1 MYHPGVSHIIHFID
15 AADDGPG
22 RREKIKCDQC
32 HSTSFKV
39 ANISRTIEGDH
50 NLLLL
55 RHCNKTIVLTMPS
68 WFFHN
73 YHLEVPGVDVLIKA
87 ATNNEPLPRARRER
101 QRIPYFAYRRCPF
114 HPVRVVPFYQLSQRG
129 LPGNSITTS
138 GLLDP
143 ASDGCKTTITVPA
156 CQDKLQIKSDAYA
169 GL

>member
-1 MYHPGVSHIIHFID
+1 MGQD
-15 AADDGPG
+15 EG
-22 RREKIKCDQC
+22 KIKCDQC

-39 ANISRTIEGDH
+39 VNISQTIEGDH

-73 YHLEVPGVDVLIKA
+73 YYLEVPGVDVLINA
-87 ATNNEPLPRARRER
+87 ATNNKPLPWARREQ
-101 QRIPYFAYRRCPF
+101 QRIPYFAYCRCPF
-114 HPVRVVPFYQLSQRG
+114 QPVQVVPFYQLPQRG

-143 ASDGCKTTITVPA
+143 ASNWL
-156 CQDKLQIKSDAYA
+156 QDYNHDMSLSGQA
-169 GL
+169 